1 MKESRGERGQKL
13 AVLVAL
19 ALGIPVLAW
28 AGKVPD
34 WVTGGASAEY
44 PAGKYMVG
52 IGRAKG
58 TGNEVK
64 DRETAENSGRAEI
77 GGQIRVQLESTL
89 TTRVAEEQKYAQT
102 KHRSKARTRGTQ
114 EVVSDIMAKVN
125 LELEGIT
132 IADTYYNR
140 KEKQYYALAVMERRV
155 AADNLRKFIA
165 EKREA
170 AGGFFGEGNSA
181 LKAHDAPRALVNYQ
195 KAQNELVQLEGKE
208 AMLAVILGRPVPVA
222 AEALTVWKCQA
233 AMDQALESIRF
244 VVQIFEV
251 NPSMQSALVQNAII
265 QGLRQK
271 GFNVMDNAAAFRGA
285 SYDSLGNASVE
296 QLRSL
301 PGLRGNYLI
310 LGDAEARESSK
321 MMIGSTPAY
330 FFLTSAELK
339 IVNLDN
345 GKILVNEAFD
355 WGDKTKCGKPSRD
368 KAASCSL
375 ERAGE
380 FLAEQVSQKVE
391 EIFKSLE

>member
-1 MKESRGERGQKL
+1 M
-13 AVLVAL
+13 L

-44 PAGKYMVG
+44 PAEKYMVG
-52 IGRAKG
+52 IGRAKD
-58 TGNEVK
+58 TGNEGK
-64 DRETAENSGRAEI
+64 DLETAENSGRAEI

-132 IADTYYNR
+132 IADTHYNK

-165 EKREA
+165 EKRNA
-170 AGGFFGEGNSA
+170 AEGFFGEGKSA
-181 LKAHDAPRALVNYQ
+181 LSARDAPRALVNYQ
-195 KAQNELVQLEGKE
+195 KAQNELVQIEGKE

-265 QGLRQK
+265 QGLRAK
-271 GFNVMDNAAAFRGA
+271 GYNVMDNAAAFRGA

-296 QLRSL
+296 QLRGL
-301 PGLRGNYLI
+301 PGLAGNFLI

-321 MMIGSTPAY
+321 MMIGSTPAF

-375 ERAGE
+375 DRAGE